1 MKLAL
6 DKVIS
11 FQLDHPIRILF
22 IIAVITVGSMLVST
36 RVQFD
41 FTVENLFPDN
51 DPEVDAYFKFQE
63 EFEREDN
70 LIYLAYDSEDPFS
83 RSNLL
88 TTNLLT
94 NELNDL
100 KGVVKVTSLTNIE
113 LFQPG
118 KDLVL
123 RPVYKTIPTSKDS
136 LFFLKNRIMSSPL
149 IIDNLISSDGS
160 IAAILLELDDEI
172 NNHDGREKI
181 VNKVGEI
188 TSKTDWKWYE
198 AGVPI
203 LRTRYVQYMLNDF
216 TRFLFPVSFVLF
228 GTLFLLFRNLSG
240 VLLPFAAVFIT
251 VLWVLGIMGA
261 LGLTINIVT
270 YIVPTLVLIIG
281 VADSIHIML
290 KFQENLLNGN
300 SKRESIRITIRKIG
314 GAIML
319 TSITTAIGFL
329 SLVSTNIIMI
339 RQFGAI
345 VCVSVILAFFVSITF
360 IPSMLMILKTPSQK
374 MLKSGSKNLRHRF
387 LKWTVKLNNYHQ
399 KSIVFLSLIL
409 ICTFLYYAFKVDPHS
424 SLMEDLSKGNELYD
438 DMIFMEQKMGSVMPL
453 EVIATVNNK
462 GAPFEN
468 GIKDP
473 KTLHAIAKLQDK
485 LSTIPEVG
493 KMISVIDYLREINQ
507 AFNEGDKE
515 FYCIPETREMVS
527 QYIFLQ
533 EEQFE
538 TLVNFDYSSA
548 RLTGRISDISSRRAK
563 EIKDEIIQWG
573 RENLPSY
580 LDIQLTG
587 TTLMGLKINQYLV
600 TNLVVSF
607 LIAFG
612 VIFISMLLLFKSV
625 KIASISMIP
634 NFIPLL
640 LMAGVMGFYN
650 IKLRPTTAMTFAIAY
665 GIAVDDTIHFL
676 VRFRQELFSHNGH
689 YREANEKTLLTTG
702 KAIISTSF
710 ILSAGFLVM
719 VTSNFLPSRD
729 FGFLAA
735 VTMFGALLA
744 DLFFLPAILT
754 LTKPK
759 MPHLKSSSHI

>member
-22 IIAVITVGSMLVST
+22 IITVITVGSMLVST

-113 LFQPG
+113 LFQPEE
-118 KDLVL
+118 DLVL
-123 RPVYKTIPTSKDS
+123 SPVYKTIPTSKDS
-136 LFFLKNRIMSSPL
+136 LLFLKNRIMSSPL

-160 IAAILLELDDEI
+160 IATILLELDDEI

-181 VNKVGEI
+181 VNKIGEI
-188 TSKTDWKWYE
+188 TSKTDWRWYE

-228 GTLFLLFRNLSG
+228 GALFLLFRNISG
-240 VLLPFAAVFIT
+240 MLLPFVAVFIT

-261 LGLTINIVT
+261 IGLTINIVT

-329 SLVSTNIIMI
+329 SLISTNIIMI

-345 VCVSVILAFFVSITF
+345 VCVSVILAFVVSITF
-360 IPSMLMILKTPSQK
+360 IPSMLMILETPTQK
-374 MLKSGSKNLRHRF
+374 SLKSVSKNLRNRF

-399 KSIVFLSLIL
+399 KSIIFLSLIL
-409 ICTFLYYAFKVDPHS
+409 IFIFLFYAFKVDPHS

-438 DMIFMEQKMGSVMPL
+438 DMIFMEKKMGSVMPF

-473 KTLHAIAKLQDK
+473 QTLHAIAKLQDK
-485 LSTIPEVG
+485 LSTIPEIG

-507 AFNEGDKE
+507 AFNKGDKE
-515 FYCIPETREMVS
+515 FYSIPKTKEMVS

-548 RLTGRISDISSRRAK
+548 RLTGRISDITSQRAK
-563 EIKDEIIQWG
+563 EIKNEIIQWG

-625 KIASISMIP
+625 KIAIISMIP

-640 LMAGVMGFYN
+640 LMAGVMGYYN

-676 VRFRQELFSHNGH
+676 VRFRQELFSHKGH

-754 LTKPK
+754 LTRPK
-759 MPHLKSSSHI
+759 MSDIKSSSHI

>member
-22 IIAVITVGSMLVST
+22 IITVITVGSMLVST
-36 RVQFD
+36 RLQFD

-113 LFQPG
+113 LFQPEE
-118 KDLVL
+118 DLVL
-123 RPVYKTIPTSKDS
+123 SPVYKTIPTSKDS
-136 LFFLKNRIMSSPL
+136 LLFLKNRIMSSPL

-160 IAAILLELDDEI
+160 IATILLELDDEI

-181 VNKVGEI
+181 VNKIGEI
-188 TSKTDWKWYE
+188 TSKTDWRWYE

-228 GTLFLLFRNLSG
+228 GALFLLFRNISG
-240 VLLPFAAVFIT
+240 MLLPFVAVFIT

-261 LGLTINIVT
+261 IGLTINIVT

-329 SLVSTNIIMI
+329 SLISTNIIMI

-345 VCVSVILAFFVSITF
+345 VCVSVILAFVVSITF
-360 IPSMLMILKTPSQK
+360 IPSMLMILETPTQK
-374 MLKSGSKNLRHRF
+374 SLKSVSKNLRNRF

-399 KSIVFLSLIL
+399 KSIIFLSLIL
-409 ICTFLYYAFKVDPHS
+409 IFIFLFYAFKVDPHS

-438 DMIFMEQKMGSVMPL
+438 DMIFMEKKMGSVMPF

-473 KTLHAIAKLQDK
+473 QTLHAIAKLQDK
-485 LSTIPEVG
+485 LSTIPEIG

-507 AFNEGDKE
+507 AFNKGDKE
-515 FYCIPETREMVS
+515 FYSIPKTKEMVS

-548 RLTGRISDISSRRAK
+548 RLTGRISDITSQRAK
-563 EIKDEIIQWG
+563 EIKNEIIQWG

-625 KIASISMIP
+625 KIAIISMIP

-640 LMAGVMGFYN
+640 LMAGVMGYYN

-676 VRFRQELFSHNGH
+676 VRFRQELFSHKGH

-754 LTKPK
+754 LTRPK
-759 MPHLKSSSHI
+759 MSDIKSSSHI

>member
-22 IIAVITVGSMLVST
+22 FIAVITVGSMLVST
-36 RVQFD
+36 RLQFD

-88 TTNLLT
+88 TTNFLT

-100 KGVVKVTSLTNIE
+100 KGVVKVTSLTNIQ
-113 LFQPG
+113 LFQPQE
-118 KDLVL
+118 DLVL
-123 RPVYKTIPTSKDS
+123 GPVYKTIPTSKDS
-136 LFFLKNRIMSSPL
+136 LLFLKNRIMSSPL

-181 VNKVGEI
+181 VNKIGEI
-188 TSKTDWKWYE
+188 TSKTDWRWYE

-228 GTLFLLFRNLSG
+228 GALFLLFRNISG
-240 VLLPFAAVFIT
+240 MLLPFVAVFIT

-261 LGLTINIVT
+261 IGLTINIVT

-329 SLVSTNIIMI
+329 SLISTNIIMI

-345 VCVSVILAFFVSITF
+345 VCVSVILAFVVSITF
-360 IPSMLMILKTPSQK
+360 IPSMLMILETPTQK
-374 MLKSGSKNLRHRF
+374 SLKSVSKNLRNRF

-399 KSIVFLSLIL
+399 KSIIFLSLIL
-409 ICTFLYYAFKVDPHS
+409 IFIFLFYAFKVDPHS

-438 DMIFMEQKMGSVMPL
+438 DMIFMEKKMGSVMPF

-473 KTLHAIAKLQDK
+473 QTLHAIAKLQDK
-485 LSTIPEVG
+485 LSTIPEIG
-493 KMISVIDYLREINQ
+493 KMTSVIDYLREINQ

-515 FYCIPETREMVS
+515 FYSIPKTKEMVS

-548 RLTGRISDISSRRAK
+548 RLTGRISDITSQRAK
-563 EIKDEIIQWG
+563 EIKNEIIQWG

-612 VIFISMLLLFKSV
+612 VIFISMLLLFKSL

-676 VRFRQELFSHNGH
+676 VRFRQELFSHKGH

-759 MPHLKSSSHI
+759 MPHLKSSPII

>member
-22 IIAVITVGSMLVST
+22 IITVITVGSMLVST

-113 LFQPG
+113 LFQPEE
-118 KDLVL
+118 DLVL
-123 RPVYKTIPTSKDS
+123 SPVYKTIPTSKDS
-136 LFFLKNRIMSSPL
+136 LLFLKNRIMSSPL

-160 IAAILLELDDEI
+160 IATILLELDDEI

-181 VNKVGEI
+181 VNKIGEI
-188 TSKTDWKWYE
+188 TSKTDWRWYE

-228 GTLFLLFRNLSG
+228 GALFLLFRNISG
-240 VLLPFAAVFIT
+240 MLLPFVAVFIT

-261 LGLTINIVT
+261 IGLTINIVT

-329 SLVSTNIIMI
+329 SLISTNIIMI

-345 VCVSVILAFFVSITF
+345 VCVSVILAFVVSITF
-360 IPSMLMILKTPSQK
+360 IPSMLMILETPTQK
-374 MLKSGSKNLRHRF
+374 SLKSVSKNLRNRF

-409 ICTFLYYAFKVDPHS
+409 ICTFFYYAFKVDPHS

-485 LSTIPEVG
+485 LSTIPEIG

-507 AFNEGDKE
+507 AFNKGDKE
-515 FYCIPETREMVS
+515 FYSIPKTKEMVS

-548 RLTGRISDISSRRAK
+548 RLTGRISDITSQRAK
-563 EIKDEIIQWG
+563 EIKNEIIQWG

-625 KIASISMIP
+625 KIAIISMIP

-640 LMAGVMGFYN
+640 LMAGVMGYYN

-676 VRFRQELFSHNGH
+676 VRFRQELFSHKGH

-754 LTKPK
+754 LTRPK
-759 MPHLKSSSHI
+759 MSDIKSSSHI

>member
-22 IIAVITVGSMLVST
+22 IITVITVGSMLVST

-100 KGVVKVTSLTNIE
+100 KGVVKVTSLTNIQ
-113 LFQPG
+113 LFQPQE
-118 KDLVL
+118 DLVL
-123 RPVYKTIPTSKDS
+123 GPVYKTIPTSKDS
-136 LFFLKNRIMSSPL
+136 LLFLKNRIMSSPL

-160 IAAILLELDDEI
+160 IATILLELDDEI

-181 VNKVGEI
+181 VNKIGEI
-188 TSKTDWKWYE
+188 TSKTDWRWYE

-228 GTLFLLFRNLSG
+228 GALFLLFRNISG
-240 VLLPFAAVFIT
+240 MLLPFVAVFIT

-261 LGLTINIVT
+261 IGLTINIVT

-329 SLVSTNIIMI
+329 SLISTNIIMI

-345 VCVSVILAFFVSITF
+345 VCVSVILAFVVSITF
-360 IPSMLMILKTPSQK
+360 IPSMLMILETPTQK
-374 MLKSGSKNLRHRF
+374 SLKSVSKNLRNRF

-399 KSIVFLSLIL
+399 KSIIFLSLIL
-409 ICTFLYYAFKVDPHS
+409 IFIFLFYAFKVDPHS

-438 DMIFMEQKMGSVMPL
+438 DMIFMEKKMGSVMPF

-473 KTLHAIAKLQDK
+473 QTLHAIAKLQDK
-485 LSTIPEVG
+485 PSTIPEIG

-507 AFNEGDKE
+507 AFNKGDKE
-515 FYCIPETREMVS
+515 FYSIPKTKEMVS

-548 RLTGRISDISSRRAK
+548 RLTGRISDITSQRAK
-563 EIKDEIIQWG
+563 EIKNEIIQWG

-625 KIASISMIP
+625 KIAIISMIP

-640 LMAGVMGFYN
+640 LMAGVMGYYN

-676 VRFRQELFSHNGH
+676 VRFRQELFSHKGH

-754 LTKPK
+754 LTRPK
-759 MPHLKSSSHI
+759 MSDIKSSSHI

>member
-22 IIAVITVGSMLVST
+22 IITVITVGSMLVST

-113 LFQPG
+113 LFQPEE
-118 KDLVL
+118 DLVL
-123 RPVYKTIPTSKDS
+123 SPVYKTIPTSKDS
-136 LFFLKNRIMSSPL
+136 LLFLKNRIMSSPL

-160 IAAILLELDDEI
+160 IATILLELVDEI

-181 VNKVGEI
+181 VNKIGEI
-188 TSKTDWKWYE
+188 TSKTDWRWYE

-228 GTLFLLFRNLSG
+228 GALFLLFRNISG
-240 VLLPFAAVFIT
+240 MLLPFVAVFIT

-261 LGLTINIVT
+261 IGLTINIVT

-329 SLVSTNIIMI
+329 SLISTNIIMI

-345 VCVSVILAFFVSITF
+345 VCVSVILAFVVSITF
-360 IPSMLMILKTPSQK
+360 IPSMLMILETPTQK
-374 MLKSGSKNLRHRF
+374 SLKSVSKNLRNRF

-399 KSIVFLSLIL
+399 KSIIFLSLIL
-409 ICTFLYYAFKVDPHS
+409 IFIFLFYAFKVDPHS

-438 DMIFMEQKMGSVMPL
+438 DMIFMEKKMGSVMPF

-473 KTLHAIAKLQDK
+473 QTLHAIAKLQDK
-485 LSTIPEVG
+485 LSTIPEIG

-507 AFNEGDKE
+507 AFNKGDKE
-515 FYCIPETREMVS
+515 FYSIPKTKEMVS

-548 RLTGRISDISSRRAK
+548 RLTGRISDITSQRAK
-563 EIKDEIIQWG
+563 EIKNEIIQWG

-625 KIASISMIP
+625 KIAIISMIP

-640 LMAGVMGFYN
+640 LMAGVMGYYN

-676 VRFRQELFSHNGH
+676 VRFRQELFSHKGH

-754 LTKPK
+754 LTRPK
-759 MPHLKSSSHI
+759 MSDIKSSSHI